1 MEEIGKSERAET
13 PERRLSLQR
22 RSYFREYAPTHPPP
36 PSRWNS
42 LAAAQPTDTANLRP
56 HVPSETRAS
65 KGGGRERTSGGAGA
79 IRPPAGLRR
88 PQPVTC
94 GESAPSPGLSAL
106 HADPISP
113 AAAAPR
119 PAHEDGARRQVPLG
133 DCGAPALELVT
144 TSRGDRASEQPAAK
158 GALAGRG
165 GAGGQARRGL
175 GGVARSYLTPSV
187 FSVLSS
193 TAAAPAVAAAAT
205 FLGSAPAAVTSSST
219 LCSPLFRRRAHREPR
234 PFGYLPR
241 PPQHTRPETLSPTA
255 PAAG

>member
-165 GAGGQARRGL
+165 GSGRAGPEGAGGRRKVLPNTVGL
-175 GGVARSYLTPSV
+175 LRLILNGSGPGGGGGSDIPGERSRRRHLLLHSLLASLSPARSPRAASLRLPPPPSTTHTQDCP
-187 FSVLSS
+187 FVL
-193 TAAAPAVAAAAT
+193 V
-205 FLGSAPAAVTSSST
+205 
-219 LCSPLFRRRAHREPR
+219 
-234 PFGYLPR
+234 
-241 PPQHTRPETLSPTA
+241 
-255 PAAG
+255 